1 MNHDMSTS
9 ELCDLNHKHGH
20 HKLMPGQVLLV
31 KPKQTHRSSSSSTTT
46 TTTKQQARTQ
56 PRSPAPGSPRAAH
69 STQLTL
75 SQQEPMKQRV
85 YFCTTK
91 DIKIAGV
98 LTMSYQLL
106 LFEPDMDDPT
116 ASRDGILKCQFC
128 MDVRDLI
135 GGCEISHVTTV
146 VPSRTSKDSEKKARP
161 VETETESSSSNRSS
175 GGGGGGDGGGGG
187 GGGGNSGKHEKQR
200 DGPVPQQWTTFQV
213 LWAENGGSGGSGS
226 GRDGRGGRGGR
237 GSRGGGGVGSSKT
250 SKYYML
256 FMVPKDTVED
266 LVDTLRV
273 YIDHHASENA
283 RRSTGQTGPNLT
295 GGAVA
300 LLRRSIST
308 SPEPRVGTLTVVIVV
323 VDLWLLICGC

>member
-1 MNHDMSTS
+1 
-9 ELCDLNHKHGH
+9 
-20 HKLMPGQVLLV
+20 
-31 KPKQTHRSSSSSTTT
+31 
-46 TTTKQQARTQ
+46 
-56 PRSPAPGSPRAAH
+56 
-69 STQLTL
+69 
-75 SQQEPMKQRV
+75 
-85 YFCTTK
+85 
-91 DIKIAGV
+91 
-98 LTMSYQLL
+98 MSYQLL

-146 VPSRTSKDSEKKARP
+146 VPSRTSKDSYGMEATGKKARP

-187 GGGGNSGKHEKQR
+187 GGGGNSGKYEKQR

-226 GRDGRGGRGGR
+226 GRDGRGGRG
-237 GSRGGGGVGSSKT
+237 SRGGVGSSKT